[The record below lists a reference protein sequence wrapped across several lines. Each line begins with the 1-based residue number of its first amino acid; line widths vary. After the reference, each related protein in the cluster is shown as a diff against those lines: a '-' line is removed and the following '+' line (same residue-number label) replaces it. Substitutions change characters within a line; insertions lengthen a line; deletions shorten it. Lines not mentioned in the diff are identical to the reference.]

1 MTELS
6 SVTLIDKNYKVIST
20 RSSNVKDKKALVLD
34 LDTKIH
40 DKLR

>member
-6 SVTLIDKNYKVIST
+6 SVILIYNNYKVIST

-34 LDTKIH
+34 LDAKINE
-40 DKLR
+40 KLR